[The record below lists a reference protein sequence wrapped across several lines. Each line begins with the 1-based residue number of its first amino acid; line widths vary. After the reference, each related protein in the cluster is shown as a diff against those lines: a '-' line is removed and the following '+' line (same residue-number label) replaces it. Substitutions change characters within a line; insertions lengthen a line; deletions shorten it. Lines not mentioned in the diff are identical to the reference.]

1 MEATSLQPGVPAT
14 PGPTTC
20 GRQSLIQAQTV
31 WPMPFIAIAVWAAA
45 PLISYVGVRRKM
57 AGPFVLLPLFIT
69 TAIALGSR
77 SGRAVAAT

>member
-57 AGPFVLLPLFIT
+57 AGPVLPLLIT
-69 TAIALGSR
+69 TAIALRSR
-77 SGRAVAAT
+77 SGRGVAAT